1 MNEDVGIDL
10 EFTKLASSWKSTE
23 FTYDYEP
30 IRNTNDVVVVNSKVS
45 LDFGNWGL
53 PVTSFT
59 IFKLFKTDEIKPVCF
74 EMCLRSGF
82 SWKSSETGLFL

>member
-30 IRNTNDVVVVNSKVS
+30 IKNTNDVVVVNSKVS
-45 LDFGNWGL
+45 LDF
-53 PVTSFT
+53 
-59 IFKLFKTDEIKPVCF
+59 
-74 EMCLRSGF
+74 
-82 SWKSSETGLFL
+82 